1 MDPLRFT
8 RVRRLAEAAEASLAL
23 TAYLPV
29 PEAEGGLSAIQLG
42 KVQSKAEKALAKHSD
57 LKEAESFRTNLEY
70 ALQQVSESSL
80 RQGTWLIGV
89 TPAVSEAV
97 FLPFALPEEISV
109 GKALK
114 PNPALYALYRT
125 QATFVGLISENTARW
140 FEGLDSRLF
149 SMPLQS
155 ELKDALHQLH
165 KARQQIQNISLE
177 SPQYS
182 ELFAQMARSA
192 YSMALVKYLD
202 TLQSVLSY
210 YLQEEQVPL
219 LLMGEDR
226 ILQELMRRL
235 EPKARLTLISGVPET
250 APLEVIQ
257 QHVAQHLSH
266 QRTVLEQMYAPFL
279 AYSEPQTP
287 KEIWELLQDTLP
299 TTPILFIQEG
309 YDLPA
314 QELVGS
320 KRSLPTKDGIDLLVA
335 AVREKNGHVLFAPAE
350 RLPHP
355 LVLILP

>member
-1 MDPLRFT
+1 MEPLRLT
-8 RVRRLAEAAEASLAL
+8 RIRRLAENAEASLAL
-23 TAYLPV
+23 TAYLPA
-29 PEAEGGLSAIQLG
+29 PEAEGGPSATQLG

-70 ALQQVSESSL
+70 ALQEVSESPL
-80 RQGTWLIGV
+80 RQGTWLIAV
-89 TPAVSEAV
+89 TPTLSEAV

-114 PNPALYALYRT
+114 PHAALYALYRT
-125 QATFVGLISENTARW
+125 QTTFVGLVSENTVRW

-149 SMPLQS
+149 PIPLQP
-155 ELKDALHQLH
+155 ELKEALQQLH
-165 KARQQIQNISLE
+165 KARQQVQNLNIE

-210 YLQEEQVPL
+210 YLQEEQVPI

-235 EPKARLTLISGVPET
+235 EPKGRITFISGVPET
-250 APLEVIQ
+250 APLDVIQ
-257 QHVAQHLSH
+257 QHIAQHLSH

-279 AYSEPQTP
+279 AYSEPQAP
-287 KEIWELLQDTLP
+287 KEIWELLQDSLP
-299 TTPILFIQEG
+299 TTPILFVQEG
-309 YDLPA
+309 YELPA
-314 QELVGS
+314 QELAGS
-320 KRSLPTKDGIDLLVA
+320 KRSLPTKDGVDLLIA
-335 AVREKNGHVLFAPAE
+335 AVREKNGHVLFMPAE
-350 RLPHP
+350 KLPHP